1 MSCDEGYGR
10 SVDFR
15 DGVAALGLD
24 YMVEAPGDTR
34 LWLKRPQTAVPRIR
48 LRLAPEFPAAPLR
61 GRLRYGWTRMLG
73 RAAACGMAT
82 AVPSTPTSPS
92 DEWSRPA
99 VACRDPRSG
108 SCYPPAQQDAKCF
121 RQH

>member
-1 MSCDEGYGR
+1 MSCDEGHGR

-15 DGVAALGLD
+15 DGVAALDLD

-61 GRLRYGWTRMLG
+61 GRLRYGWLRMPG
-73 RAAACGMAT
+73 RAAAYGMAT
-82 AVPSTPTSPS
+82 AVPSTPIPPS
-92 DEWSRPA
+92 GEWSRPA
-99 VACRDPRSG
+99 VACRAPRSG
-108 SCYPPAQQDAKCF
+108 SYYTPVQQGAKCF
-121 RQH
+121 RRH